1 MNAQTIPTG
10 IDTEFT
16 PAAPLQTAVLFI
28 IFNRPDVTARVF
40 EAIRK
45 ARPPRLYIAADGP
58 RSNRPG
64 EAEKCQRTRQL
75 VERIDWP
82 CEVQMLLRNQ
92 NLGCRRAVSSAIDWF
107 FEHETQGI
115 ILEDDCLPVQS
126 FFWYCEEMLNRY
138 QHDERI
144 GQISGSAFCE
154 HEFLAGLTTD
164 YIFSRHFSI
173 WGWATW
179 RRVWETNAS
188 AIELWP
194 EFSRQRL
201 LPGTY
206 PDRNERYTRSKNN
219 DSIAT
224 NAIDAWS
231 FQWIFAN
238 VSQNRLAVVPRH
250 NLIINIGFGEE
261 ATHTTFRNPI
271 VPTSASELPL
281 PTRPARF
288 VHADHVYD
296 HSLSRRLYRGRLRS
310 KFDSLMN
317 RLRDPVFMRLKLCKL
332 LHLRPPPPKPLT
344 TGTIS

>member
-1 MNAQTIPTG
+1 MTIQTISAR
-10 IDTEFT
+10 IKSEFK
-16 PAAPLQTAVLFI
+16 PEAPLQTAVLFI
-28 IFNRPDVTARVF
+28 IFNRPDVTADVF
-40 EAIRK
+40 EAIRA

-64 EAEKCQRTRQL
+64 EADKCQRTRQ
-75 VERIDWP
+75 VIERIDWP
-82 CEVQMLLRNQ
+82 CEVSTLLHNQ

-107 FEHETQGI
+107 FEHEEQGI

-138 QHDERI
+138 RHDERI

-154 HEFLAGLTTD
+154 QQFLADVSSD

-179 RRVWETNAS
+179 RRVWTTYAS
-188 AIELWP
+188 ATELWP
-194 EFSRQRL
+194 EFSRERL
-201 LPGTY
+201 LPGAY
-206 PDRNERYTRSKNN
+206 PDRNERYMRSRNN
-219 DSIAT
+219 DTFAT
-224 NAIDAWS
+224 HAIDAWS

-238 VSQNRLAVVPRH
+238 VSQSRLAVVPRH
-250 NLIINIGFGEE
+250 NLIVNIGFGEE
-261 ATHTTFRNPI
+261 ATHTTFRNPV
-271 VPTSASELPL
+271 VPTVATDLVL
-281 PTRPARF
+281 PTRPARI

-296 HSLSRRLYRGRLRS
+296 RSLSRRLYRGRLRS

-317 RLRDPVFMRLKLCKL
+317 RLRDPAFMRMKLCKL
-332 LHLRPPPPKPLT
+332 LHLRPPAQKSLT